1 MQHKESYE
9 IIWEKLLPELEN
21 SISTI
26 HYTTFIKKLVPID
39 LVGTTLVLLANNTIN
54 SGMAKTL
61 LVDKILSSSNKLS
74 LGINSIDIFVGKN
87 RDEYVAQ
94 VESKKEDN
102 NLESLPLNQQFT
114 FENFVVGESNRYL
127 YAAAKAVSEDPGN
140 SYNPLFI
147 YGASG
152 LGKTH
157 IMHSIAN
164 EIKKTMPNKKIVYS
178 TCEKFTSELIA
189 NIRSGKAYSQEG
201 VEFKNKYRNIDVLI
215 VDDVQFLSGKPA
227 TQEEFF
233 HTFNALYGENKQIVL
248 SADCDPSE
256 IEVLDN
262 RLKTRFEGGLK
273 AQVTAPDLE
282 TKIAILQK
290 KAEIKKHIL
299 TLDVATFIA
308 ENSGDNVRSLEG
320 LLNKVVF
327 ASILH
332 EKPITLSLATD
343 ALKDSISQ
351 EVKETTT
358 TSEVIEKVCAYYG
371 VKKSDLIGKKRNK
384 ELVEPRQVC
393 AYLMWELMSIPLV
406 TIGQALGGKNYA
418 TIIHSR
424 DKIAEMIKSD
434 DKLATEVND
443 IKNMILKK

>member
-1 MQHKESYE
+1 MQLKNNYE
-9 IIWEKLLPELEN
+9 IIWEQLLPELEN
-21 SISTI
+21 SISAI

-39 LVGTTLVLLANNTIN
+39 LVGTTLVLLANTVVN

-61 LVDKILSSSNKLS
+61 LMDIILNTSKKLG
-74 LGINSIDIFVGKN
+74 LGVTNIETFVGN
-87 RDEYVAQ
+87 SRDEYIASIL
-94 VESKKEDN
+94 SKKETEQ
-102 NLESLPLNQQFT
+102 LESSPINPNFT

-127 YAAAKAVSEDPGN
+127 YAAAKAVAEDPGN

-147 YGASG
+147 YGSSG

-157 IMHSIAN
+157 IMHAIAN
-164 EIKKTMPNKKIVYS
+164 EIKKTMPTKNVLYS
-178 TCEKFTSELIA
+178 TCEKFTTELIA

-201 VEFKNKYRNIDVLI
+201 VEFKNKYRNIDILI

-233 HTFNALYGENKQIVL
+233 HTFNSLYGENKQIVL
-248 SADCDPSE
+248 SADCDPSD

-273 AQVTAPDLE
+273 ALVTAPDLE

-290 KAEIKKHIL
+290 KAEQKKYIL
-299 TLDVATFIA
+299 SLDVASFIA

-320 LLNKVVF
+320 LLNKVIF

-343 ALKDSISQ
+343 ALKESISTANN
-351 EVKETTT
+351 ETLTV
-358 TSEVIEKVCAYYG
+358 SDIIDRVCSFYNI
-371 VKKSDLIGKKRNK
+371 KKSDLVSKKRNK

-393 AYLMWELMSIPLV
+393 AYLMTELMSIPLV

-424 DKIAEMIKSD
+424 DKIAEMIKLNS
-434 DKLATEVND
+434 KLATEVND

>member
-1 MQHKESYE
+1 MQLKNNYE
-9 IIWEKLLPELEN
+9 IIWEQLLPELEN
-21 SISTI
+21 SISAI

-39 LVGTTLVLLANNTIN
+39 LVGTTLVLLANTVVN

-61 LVDKILSSSNKLS
+61 LMDIILNTSKKLG
-74 LGINSIDIFVGKN
+74 LGVTNIETFVGN
-87 RDEYVAQ
+87 SRDEYIASIL
-94 VESKKEDN
+94 SKKETEQ
-102 NLESLPLNQQFT
+102 LESSPINPNFT

-127 YAAAKAVSEDPGN
+127 FAAAKAVAEDPGN

-147 YGASG
+147 YGSSG

-157 IMHSIAN
+157 IMHAIAN
-164 EIKKTMPNKKIVYS
+164 EIKKTMPTKNVLYS
-178 TCEKFTSELIA
+178 TCEKFTTELIA

-201 VEFKNKYRNIDVLI
+201 VEFKNKYRNIDILI

-233 HTFNALYGENKQIVL
+233 HTFNSLYGENKQIVL
-248 SADCDPSE
+248 SADCDPSD

-273 AQVTAPDLE
+273 ALVTAPDLE

-290 KAEIKKHIL
+290 KAEQKKYIL
-299 TLDVATFIA
+299 SLDVASFIA

-320 LLNKVVF
+320 LLNKVIF

-343 ALKDSISQ
+343 ALKESISTAN
-351 EVKETTT
+351 KETLTV
-358 TSEVIEKVCAYYG
+358 SDVIDRVCSFYNI
-371 VKKSDLIGKKRNK
+371 KKSDLVSKKRNK

-393 AYLMWELMSIPLV
+393 AYLMTELMSIPLV

-424 DKIAEMIKSD
+424 DKIAEMIKLNS
-434 DKLATEVND
+434 KLATEVND

>member
-1 MQHKESYE
+1 MQLKESYE

-26 HYTTFIKKLVPID
+26 HYTTFIQKLVPID

-74 LGINSIDIFVGKN
+74 LGITNIEIFVGNN
-87 RDEYVAQ
+87 RNEYVAS
-94 VESKKEDN
+94 VESKKEVS
-102 NLESLPLNQQFT
+102 NLESLPLNQAFT

-164 EIKKTMPNKKIVYS
+164 EISKTMPTKKIVYS
-178 TCEKFTSELIA
+178 TCEKFTTELIA

-215 VDDVQFLSGKPA
+215 VDDVQFLSGKPT

-290 KAEIKKHIL
+290 KAELKKHIL
-299 TLDVATFIA
+299 SLDVASFIA

-320 LLNKVVF
+320 LLNKVIF

-332 EKPITLSLATD
+332 EKPITLALASD
-343 ALKDSISQ
+343 ALKDSISH
-351 EVKETTT
+351 EVKETLT
-358 TSEVIEKVCAYYG
+358 TSEIIERVCTFYNI
-371 VKKSDLIGKKRNK
+371 KKSDLISKKRNK

-393 AYLMWELMSIPLV
+393 AYLMTELMSIPLV
-406 TIGQALGGKNYA
+406 TVGQALGGKNYA

-424 DKIAEMIKSD
+424 DKIAEMIKTD
-434 DKLATEVND
+434 NKLATEVND